1 MQAITAAANYLEE
14 IFSRLHALRR
24 LEPCQMCAAPC
35 IGVKYQN
42 CFGANDEHRGFVKW
56 EHNYIQTVVK
66 RCFASD

>member
-24 LEPCQMCAAPC
+24 LNLPDVCCAL
-35 IGVKYQN
+35 YWSHQN